1 MRWSRTVTVVGVHA
15 EGEVGRVIVGG
26 VLKVPGATMLEKM
39 RYLNSEDDSIR
50 RFTLYEP
57 RGSAQMSV
65 NLLLPP
71 TRPDA
76 DAGFIVMQPDEC
88 HTMSGSNAMCVTTA
102 LLETGIL
109 PMTEP
114 ETTVRLDTP
123 AGLIMAVASC
133 RGGRCERV
141 TLDMVPSFVHHL
153 DHPLDVPGL
162 GRISVDAAYGGVHFA
177 FVDAASVGVRVD
189 PSHAREMVELA
200 RRIKVAATEQIR
212 VAHPEMNGSQSI
224 EYVLFTDREPGPE
237 GAYRNGNV
245 IYPGRID
252 RSPCG
257 TGTSARLAVLHA
269 RGEIEVGRKATFL
282 STIDSRF
289 EGEVLRTATV
299 GGRPAVIPRISGRAW
314 IYGLYQL
321 GVDPTDPYPLGY
333 TLADTWGPELA
344 TETVGA
350 RAIQA
355 SIDATVP
362 KSVRSVPE

>member
-1 MRWSRTVTVVGVHA
+1 MRWSKTVTVVGVHA

-26 VLKVPGATMLEKM
+26 MLDVPGATMLEKM
-39 RYLNSEDDSIR
+39 RHLNGKDDTIR

-76 DAGFIVMQPDEC
+76 DAGFIVMQPDAC
-88 HTMSGSNAMCVTTA
+88 HTMSGSNAMCVATA

-114 ETTVRLDTP
+114 QTTVRLDTP
-123 AGLIMAVASC
+123 AGLITAVASC
-133 RGGRCERV
+133 HDGRCEQV
-141 TLDMVPSFVHHL
+141 ALDMVPSFVHHL

-162 GRISVDAAYGGVHFA
+162 GRISVDAAYGGVHFV

-189 PSHAREMVELA
+189 PAHAREMVELA
-200 RRIKVAATEQIR
+200 GRIKVAARQIP
-212 VAHPEMNGSQSI
+212 VSHPEMEGGQSI

-269 RGEIEVGRKATFL
+269 RGEVAAGRSATFL

-289 EGEVLRTATV
+289 EGEVLRTTTV

-344 TETVGA
+344 AEA
-350 RAIQA
+350 A
-355 SIDATVP
+355 SVAADTG
-362 KSVRSVPE
+362 